1 MGRSLRPEHL
11 AFFRSRMNEHNLVS
25 SYASLDNGDEYLYL
39 ITRARG
45 LPAVRVHLSDAYEYT
60 RAEFLARPNE
70 VTQRNSFVILGL
82 PHAHDPGDALIAV
95 EVPGTVAHLI
105 LCDQQCSVPAL
116 YLFYRG
122 DSVVALPLPRGRTL
136 ARLDTGREAIA
147 LAGGG
152 PGLWPAP
159 PLGRGWPPARVPCQ
173 AGRPGAGPG
182 VRRGGWPGRRRRPR
196 PGAVARYGA
205 SAAHGCTSAP
215 RRQ

>member
-82 PHAHDPGDALIAV
+82 PHAHDPGDALIA
-95 EVPGTVAHLI
+95 E
-105 LCDQQCSVPAL
+105 
-116 YLFYRG
+116 
-122 DSVVALPLPRGRTL
+122 
-136 ARLDTGREAIA
+136 ARR
-147 LAGGG
+147 
-152 PGLWPAP
+152 
-159 PLGRGWPPARVPCQ
+159 Q
-173 AGRPGAGPG
+173 GAGIGKVAKFMGALNNRDVWTYETPEERG
-182 VRRGGWPGRRRRPR
+182 ARERGARGGR
-196 PGAVARYGA
+196 
-205 SAAHGCTSAP
+205 
-215 RRQ
+215 